1 MLNFNQLAFLMRSES
16 ENFKRKFAEI
26 LENRDSKKEEVKK
39 TYIKGTPAY
48 KKTLAELDAAAEQEI
63 AQMRIDTANNI
74 APHINK
80 LRESES
86 EKLTKINETT
96 LQKLKMLDGIPLTAA
111 ELGAIADKYN
121 LADDYYSA
129 RYLSVLAEKNGL
141 EFIAG
146 IEPAYDTK
154 MAVLDDLEAQ
164 LIEVLTSFDTSKHC
178 DPKIKYANLSETVI
192 ERAGSI
198 YNGGLSASSPEQ
210 IAAKALLAI
219 DSAHGFIEKGIK
231 IANSLKN
238 SNETVKNNILC
249 GIALNGN
256 ISDNAISYSG
266 YAEEI
271 RAFKNGLAEEFVKA
285 KKCVENMGA
294 AKDVETAAYYI
305 AELGTNQFV
314 EKMVKEAA
322 KSNIVIND
330 YMSTVAN
337 RDFQESMNEK

>member
-1 MLNFNQLAFLMRSES
+1 MLNFNQLALFMRSECEAFKKGYVES
-16 ENFKRKFAEI
+16 EKRRETV
-26 LENRDSKKEEVKK
+26 KEEISK
-39 TYIKGTPAY
+39 TFIKGTPTY
-48 KKTLAELDAAAEQEI
+48 KAKMKEADDKCDSEI
-63 AQMRIDTANNI
+63 AKMRSSALNNVR
-74 APHINK
+74 PHIEE
-80 LRESES
+80 LRNHEMSRLKS
-86 EKLTKINETT
+86 VNETT
-96 LQKLKMLDGIPLTAA
+96 LAKLKMLDGIPLTAA